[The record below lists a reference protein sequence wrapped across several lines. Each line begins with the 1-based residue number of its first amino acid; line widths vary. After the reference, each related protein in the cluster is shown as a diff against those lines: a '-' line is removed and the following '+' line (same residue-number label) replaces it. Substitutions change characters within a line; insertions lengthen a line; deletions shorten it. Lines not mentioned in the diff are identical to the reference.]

1 MAQQAQ
7 TSPLTAGQTLSR
19 GQYTIQKMLGQGGFG
34 YVYLA
39 TDRTSARYAIKQ
51 GLDLSQDAIMQ
62 LGQEVAVS
70 RLLSH
75 PNLAQIFETFS
86 EQPPGQASSYI
97 FVVMEYV
104 EGQSL
109 EHLLD
114 ERLQQGRGPFS
125 ESEVSG
131 WMSQLLQVL
140 EHAHQRKI
148 IHRDIKPGNIMLLP
162 DSRTIKLIDFGIV
175 KIGRTGMKTQR
186 GALGV
191 SPGFS
196 PPEQYAKAGTT
207 DAPSDLYAVG
217 ATMYCL
223 LTGQMPAEATSII
236 SGGEQLIDPRQHV
249 PQLSPRV
256 SSVILKAMSIS
267 MADRY
272 QSAAEMLVALHGQ
285 SAPLTRPCP
294 HCGNPMKVTARF
306 CPSCGKASTPPN
318 NTVLVVPTARGPQ
331 VDKQPGFVV
340 VNGKE
345 LRNVRQLVDWCD
357 ANWRDAVQLL
367 RQGALADLC
376 QHFGKPAGG
385 LFGRGGA
392 GEDWN
397 TMLIKVQQAHGLP
410 DDNMALEMALRAL
423 GAKVPGCK
431 HNWNEVESR
440 LGMGLWPDPRWL
452 SPWWEGPKVVQFTVE
467 NQGPRGY
474 LYGRLEPLVNWL
486 TVNTPHFGC
495 FASRPTAVE
504 IYVDKKNR
512 KLKGM
517 TPELFNLVIE

>member
-1 MAQQAQ
+1 MANQQQ
-7 TSPLTAGQTLSR
+7 TSPLPTGQTLGR
-19 GQYTIQKMLGQGGFG
+19 GQYTIQRLLGQGGFG

-39 TDRTSARYAIKQ
+39 TDARGQRYAIKQ

-62 LGQEVAVS
+62 LGQEVAVQ
-70 RLLSH
+70 RMLSH
-75 PNLAQIFETFS
+75 TNLAQISETFT
-86 EQPPGQASSYI
+86 EQPAGHASSYI

-109 EHLLD
+109 EELLD
-114 ERLQQGRGPFS
+114 QRLRQGRGPFA

-131 WMSQLLQVL
+131 WISQLLQVL
-140 EHAHQRKI
+140 DHAHQRKI

-162 DSRTIKLIDFGIV
+162 DGRTIKLIDFGIV
-175 KIGRTGMKTQR
+175 KIGRAGNKTQR

-236 SGGEQLIDPRQHV
+236 SGVELLIDPRQHT
-249 PQLSPRV
+249 PSLSPQIGG
-256 SSVILKAMSIS
+256 VILKAMAIS

-272 QSAAEMLVALHGQ
+272 QTASDMLAALHGQ
-285 SAPLTRPCP
+285 SAPGNKPCP
-294 HCGNPMKVTARF
+294 HCGHAMKANARF
-306 CPSCGKASTPPN
+306 CPACGKVAVQPQN
-318 NTVLVVPTARGPQ
+318 NTVRVPL

-345 LRNVRQLVDWCD
+345 IRNVRQLLDWCD
-357 ANWRDAVQLL
+357 ANWREAVQLL
-367 RQGALADLC
+367 RQRALADIC
-376 QHFGKPAGG
+376 QHFGKPGGG
-385 LFGRGGA
+385 LFGRGSA
-392 GEDWN
+392 GEDWS
-397 TMLIKVQQAHGLP
+397 TMLIKVQQTHGLP
-410 DDNMALEMALRAL
+410 DDNIALEMALRAL
-423 GAKVPGCK
+423 GAKTPGHK
-431 HNWNEVESR
+431 HNWGEVESK
-440 LGMGLWPDPRWL
+440 LGLGIWPDLRWL
-452 SPWWEGPKVVQFTVE
+452 SPWWEGPKVVHFTIE

-495 FASRPTAVE
+495 FASRSTEIE

-512 KLKGM
+512 RLKGM
-517 TPELFNLVIE
+517 TPELFNLVID

>member
-1 MAQQAQ
+1 MAYPQQTA
-7 TSPLTAGQTLSR
+7 PLPSGQLLSR
-19 GQYTIQKMLGQGGFG
+19 GQYTIQRMLGQGGFG

-39 TDRTSARYAIKQ
+39 TDARGQRYAIKQ

-62 LGQEVAVS
+62 LGQEVAVQ
-70 RLLSH
+70 RMLSH
-75 PNLAQIFETFS
+75 TNLAQIFETFTEKPAAQLS
-86 EQPPGQASSYI
+86 EYI

-114 ERLQQGRGPFS
+114 ERLRVGRGPFS
-125 ESEVSG
+125 EGEVTG

-140 EHAHQRKI
+140 TQAHQLKI

-162 DSRTIKLIDFGIV
+162 DGRTIKLIDFGIV
-175 KIGRTGMKTQR
+175 KIGRTGTKTQR

-223 LTGQMPAEATSII
+223 LTGQMPAEATNII
-236 SGGEQLIDPRQHV
+236 SGVEQLLDPRQHA
-249 PQLSPRV
+249 PKLSPQI
-256 SSVILKAMSIS
+256 SSVIMKAMAIN

-272 QSAAEMLVALHGQ
+272 QTASEMLAALHGQ
-285 SAPLTRPCP
+285 SAPLTKPCP
-294 HCGNPMKVTARF
+294 HCRQPMKASARF
-306 CPSCGKASTPPN
+306 CSACGKSSSQPQH
-318 NTVLVVPTARGPQ
+318 NTVRVPL

-340 VNGKE
+340 VSGKE
-345 LRNVRQLVDWCD
+345 IRNVRQLVEWCD

-367 RQGALADLC
+367 RQGVLADLC
-376 QHFGKPAGG
+376 QHFGKPGNG
-385 LFGRGGA
+385 LFGRGGN
-392 GEDWN
+392 EDWN
-397 TMLIKVQQAHGLP
+397 TMLIKVQQTQGLP

-423 GAKVPGCK
+423 GAKAPGCK
-431 HNWNEVESR
+431 HNWSEVESK

-452 SPWWEGPKVVQFTVE
+452 SPWWEGPKVVHFTVE
-467 NQGPRGY
+467 NQGQRGY
-474 LYGRLEPLVNWL
+474 LHGRLEPLVNWL
-486 TVNTPHFGC
+486 TVNTPRFGC
-495 FASRPTAVE
+495 FAGYTTDVE
-504 IYVDKKNR
+504 IYVDKKKR

-517 TPELFNLVIE
+517 TPELFNFVLD

>member
-1 MAQQAQ
+1 MAQQPQ
-7 TSPLTAGQTLSR
+7 TSPLLPGQTLSR

-39 TDRTSARYAIKQ
+39 TDARGQRYAIKQ
-51 GLDLSQDAIMQ
+51 GLELSQDALMQ
-62 LGQEVAVS
+62 LGQEVAVQ

-75 PNLAQIFETFS
+75 PNLAQLFETFS
-86 EQPPGQASSYI
+86 ERPVPQLPEYV

-109 EHLLD
+109 EHLLE
-114 ERLQQGRGPFS
+114 ERLRQGRGPLS
-125 ESEVSG
+125 ESEVNG

-140 EHAHQRKI
+140 EHAHRHKI

-162 DSRTIKLIDFGIV
+162 DARTIKLIDFGIV

-186 GALGV
+186 AALGV

-196 PPEQYAKAGTT
+196 PPEQYAKSGTT

-217 ATMYCL
+217 ATMYWL

-236 SGGEQLIDPRQHV
+236 SGVEQLVDPRQHT

-256 SSVILKAMSIS
+256 GSIILKAMSIN

-272 QSAAEMLVALHGQ
+272 QSAAEMLAALHGQ
-285 SAPLTRPCP
+285 NTPQTRPCP
-294 HCGNPMKVTARF
+294 HCGKPIKMTARF
-306 CPSCGKASTPPN
+306 CPACGKASTLPN
-318 NTVLVVPTARGPQ
+318 GNVLVAPTTRAPQ

-345 LRNVRQLVDWCD
+345 IRNVRQLVEWCD

-367 RQGALADLC
+367 RQGALADIC

-385 LFGRGGA
+385 LFGRGSA
-392 GEDWN
+392 NEDGQ
-397 TMLIKVQQAHGLP
+397 TMLIKVQQANGLP
-410 DDNMALEMALRAL
+410 DDNIALEMALRAL
-423 GAKVPGCK
+423 GAKTPGCK
-431 HNWNEVESR
+431 HNWNEVESK

-452 SPWWEGPKVVQFTVE
+452 APWWEGPRVVHFTVE

-474 LYGRLEPLVNWL
+474 LHGRLEPLVHWL

-495 FASRPTAVE
+495 FASHAIDVE

-512 KLKGM
+512 KLKGL